1 VIELGLQDVVTM
13 HGAQNGAFIRQLI
26 DQAHLALLA
35 SVTVEVTRK
44 GKGWCYRR
52 RKRRIAGGGDPTWSL
67 AGRDDA
73 GPVGVT
79 GAERDVEALAD
90 ALNHLIGHS

>member
-35 SVTVEVTRK
+35 SVTVEGDQEGQGLV
-44 GKGWCYRR
+44 YRR
-52 RKRRIAGGGDPTWSL
+52 RKRPDCRWWRPNMEPCRKG
-67 AGRDDA
+67 
-73 GPVGVT
+73 
-79 GAERDVEALAD
+79 
-90 ALNHLIGHS
+90 